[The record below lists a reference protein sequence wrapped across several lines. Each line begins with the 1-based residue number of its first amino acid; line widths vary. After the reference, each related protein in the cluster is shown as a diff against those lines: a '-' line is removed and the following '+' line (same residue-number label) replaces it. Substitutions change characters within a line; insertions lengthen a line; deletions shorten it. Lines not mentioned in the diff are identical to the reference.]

1 MNYLNSFIHSHEEN
15 PIYIAAQKVINKQD
29 INYDLQNA
37 VLKKIF
43 DNISKNSTQIDLMF
57 PVVKDLFSFTPD
69 YFVKNYQNKIKELS
83 NNVVNVAIF
92 NSLEQNPYKTFNI
105 YLDKNELYSII
116 NNNDRKTAFSYKIF
130 IGKIKDAISDKM
142 AIPFPYSVAENMDK
156 TNKVIQ
162 KINLQLF
169 NEIKYLFKYGNL
181 QTSHTIIFD
190 AFENDVRYLFNT
202 YESKNDYIK
211 KLAPLMFSVHPNFF
225 DYLKNKKNISM
236 PRNVSIDYVIHN
248 AMNMENEGFK
258 HFSRS
263 FFSNNFDP
271 DLILN
276 FVIQK
281 VNKMNNMI
289 DEKLKSKIDDNLNI
303 MKNIVFYEKIN
314 KEKKQKNS
322 LSI

>member
-1 MNYLNSFIHSHEEN
+1 MNYLNNFIHLHEEN
-15 PIYIAAQKVINKQD
+15 PIYIAANKAINGQD

-43 DNISKNSTQIDLMF
+43 DSNNKNNTQIDLMF
-57 PVVKDLFSFTPD
+57 PVIKDLSSVTPD
-69 YFVKNYQNKIKELS
+69 YFIKNYQNKIKEIS
-83 NNVVNVAIF
+83 NNVVNLTIF
-92 NSLEQNPYKTFNI
+92 NSSDKNLYKTFNM

-116 NNNDRKTAFSYKIF
+116 NNNDKKTAFSYKVF

-142 AIPFPYSVAENMDK
+142 AIPFPYSISENIEK
-156 TNKVIQ
+156 TNKIIQ

-169 NEIKYLFKYGNL
+169 DDIKYLFKYGNL
-181 QTSHTIIFD
+181 QSSHTIIFD

-211 KLAPLMFSVHPNFF
+211 HLAPLIFSVHPNFF
-225 DYLKNKKNISM
+225 DYLKNKKHISM
-236 PRNVSIDYVIHN
+236 PRNVSVDYVIHN

-276 FVIQK
+276 FVMQK
-281 VNKMNNMI
+281 VEKMNI
-289 DEKLKSKIDDNLNI
+289 LDDKLKSKIEENLNT
-303 MKNIVFYEKIN
+303 MKNIVFYDKIE
-314 KEKKQKNS
+314 KEKNKKSS

>member
-1 MNYLNSFIHSHEEN
+1 MNYLNNFIHSHEEN
-15 PIYIAAQKVINKQD
+15 PLYIAANKAINGQA

-43 DNISKNSTQIDLMF
+43 DSINKHNTQIDLMF
-57 PVVKDLFSFTPD
+57 PVIKDLSSVTPD
-69 YFVKNYQNKIKELS
+69 YFIKNYQNKIKEIS
-83 NNVVNVAIF
+83 NNVVNVTIF
-92 NSLEQNPYKTFNI
+92 NSSDKNLYKTFNM

-116 NNNDRKTAFSYKIF
+116 NNGDKKTAFSYKVF

-142 AIPFPYSVAENMDK
+142 AIPFPYSISENIEK
-156 TNKVIQ
+156 TNKIIK

-169 NEIKYLFKYGNL
+169 DDIKYLFKYGNL
-181 QTSHTIIFD
+181 QSSHTIIFD

-211 KLAPLMFSVHPNFF
+211 HLAPLMFSVHPNFF
-225 DYLKNKKNISM
+225 DYLKNKKHISM
-236 PRNVSIDYVIHN
+236 PRNVSVDYVIHN

-276 FVIQK
+276 FVMQK
-281 VNKMNNMI
+281 IEKMNI
-289 DEKLKSKIDDNLNI
+289 LDENLKSKIDENLNT
-303 MKNIVFYEKIN
+303 MKNIVFYDKIE
-314 KEKKQKNS
+314 KEKNKKSS
-322 LSI
+322 LSM

>member
-1 MNYLNSFIHSHEEN
+1 MNYLNNFIHLHEEN
-15 PIYIAAQKVINKQD
+15 PIYIAANKAINGQD

-43 DNISKNSTQIDLMF
+43 DSNNKNNTQIDLMF
-57 PVVKDLFSFTPD
+57 PVIKDLSSVTPD
-69 YFVKNYQNKIKELS
+69 YFIKNYQNKIKEIS
-83 NNVVNVAIF
+83 NNVVNLTIF
-92 NSLEQNPYKTFNI
+92 NSSDKNLYKTFNM

-116 NNNDRKTAFSYKIF
+116 NNNDKKTAFSYKVF

-142 AIPFPYSVAENMDK
+142 AIPFPYSISENIEK
-156 TNKVIQ
+156 TNKIIQ

-169 NEIKYLFKYGNL
+169 DDIKYLFKYGNL
-181 QTSHTIIFD
+181 QSSHTIIFD

-211 KLAPLMFSVHPNFF
+211 HLAPLMFSVHPNFF
-225 DYLKNKKNISM
+225 DYLKNKKHISM
-236 PRNVSIDYVIHN
+236 PRNVSVDYVIHN

-276 FVIQK
+276 FVMQK
-281 VNKMNNMI
+281 VEKMNI
-289 DEKLKSKIDDNLNI
+289 LDDKLKSKIEENLNT
-303 MKNIVFYEKIN
+303 MKNIVFYDKIE
-314 KEKKQKNS
+314 KEKNKKSS